1 MDAVD
6 HMSARPEVDSG
17 HRAESGERRAESGER
32 RAESG
37 GFTLCLNGKFMPSE
51 SPLTG

>member
-1 MDAVD
+1 MGGT
-6 HMSARPEVDSG
+6 RPTAG
-17 HRAESGERRAESGER
+17 RPYQRQILAIERRAESGER